1 MTPTVPGAG
10 PGVTYAPDVGRR
22 WVPIVIVVVGGVLG
36 LAVAGFPSRRND
48 APITVQ
54 ALASTST
61 STSVVKV
68 VTTLTATSVT
78 TAVRSPADLR
88 VTVFNASSIPGSAT
102 RVGTVIKARG
112 YDLKAPGADRTAQA
126 TSVIMYR
133 SGYDNEARAL
143 ALALGLDPGVVA
155 ALDVGVVSPDTT
167 DLGVLV
173 GTDLAKRTD

>member
-1 MTPTVPGAG
+1 M
-10 PGVTYAPDVGRR
+10 GRR

-133 SGYDNEARAL
+133 SGYDNGAL